1 MKYMGRASAAGS
13 PGGFGAVYIIG
24 AGPGDPEL
32 ITVKA
37 LKLLSGAD
45 VVLYDRLVP
54 RELLGFVKPGAR
66 LIYVGKEPG
75 RAAMSQD
82 EINRVLVEEA
92 KRGMAVARL
101 HGGDPFVFGR
111 GFEECS
117 YVVSHGIRCEVVPG
131 VTSAIAAPEKYMI
144 PPVLRG
150 VASSFAVITGT
161 EDPGKG
167 RRFVDP
173 GKVASAVDTLI
184 VLMGAGAIGRI
195 ASDIVGA
202 GVRPDTPVAVIVNA
216 YRPGEEFHVYTL
228 STVPEKV
235 SNPAVIV
242 IGDVVKKA
250 LALLGHDTTR

>member
-1 MKYMGRASAAGS
+1 MMHMGKTSAAVS
-13 PGGFGAVYIIG
+13 PGGIGSVYIIG

-37 LKLLSGAD
+37 LKLLGEAD

-54 RELLGFVKPGAR
+54 RELLGSVKPNAR

-75 RAAMSQD
+75 RAAMPQE

-92 KRGMAVARL
+92 KRGMVVARL

-161 EDPGKG
+161 EDPSKG

-184 VLMGAGAIGRI
+184 VLMGAGTIGDI
-195 ASDIVGA
+195 ARNIVGA
-202 GVRPDTPVAVIVNA
+202 GVRPDMPVAVIVNA
-216 YRPGEEFHVYTL
+216 YRPGEELHVYTL
-228 STVPEKV
+228 SSVPERV
-235 SNPAVIV
+235 GNPAVIV
-242 IGDVVKKA
+242 IGEVVKRA
-250 LALLGHDTTR
+250 LALLGHDTAR